1 MKPHAGR
8 ESFAVTWQAPNRLK
22 VEGDIDFD
30 NTPAILAASEPLL
43 LNGFARSEA
52 VIVDLEAVKTVKSP
66 GIALML
72 EWKRLAAE
80 RQKKLT
86 FSRTPP
92 SLVRLAEIS
101 ELKNILEL

>member
-1 MKPHAGR
+1 MKQHLGGEA
-8 ESFAVTWQAPNRLK
+8 FAVTWQAPNRLK
-22 VEGDIDFD
+22 VEGTIDFA

-43 LNGFARSEA
+43 RKGFAQSDA
-52 VIVDLEAVKTVKSP
+52 VTIDMGAVKAVQSP

-80 RQKKLT
+80 QQKKLT
-86 FSRTPP
+86 FSQTPP

-101 ELKNILEL
+101 ELKSILEL